1 MQLRVNEC
9 TFTRVNARVKSSH
22 LEAQIVSV
30 DMNVYLGRVQFRI
43 RTIVELSKFDA
54 FDLR

>member
-1 MQLRVNEC
+1 M
-9 TFTRVNARVKSSH
+9 TVKISH

-30 DMNVYLGRVQFRI
+30 DMNVYLGRVQLGI

-54 FDLR
+54 FDLRW